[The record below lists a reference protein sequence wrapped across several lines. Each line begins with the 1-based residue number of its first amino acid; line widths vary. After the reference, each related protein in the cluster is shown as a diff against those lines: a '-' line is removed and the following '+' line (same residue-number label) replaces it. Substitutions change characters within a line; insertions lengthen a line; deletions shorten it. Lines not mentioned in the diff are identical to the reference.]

1 MKKERKCFLGFFFAI
16 ILLLA
21 TPLTASA
28 DSNDAPKK
36 EYTRED
42 IVSIAAKYGFTT
54 QFIYC
59 KTTQDVPLVNVN
71 SLSSILEDMNAT
83 TTQTPKGTSKLVSIP
98 LNAGPDYY
106 NKKFSHIFTKKFGIL
121 PLYNFQSYSDI
132 TYMYFQGLPRF
143 VDATNI
149 SISEYGISFM
159 EWVSLHTK
167 HEEYFYVPKEAM
179 LQLVSY
185 GHFVITL
192 DIEMS
197 TKTGT
202 IVLPVRFTGS
212 NGNLIDTISIDE
224 IF

>member
-83 TTQTPKGTSKLVSIP
+83 TIK
-98 LNAGPDYY
+98 N
-106 NKKFSHIFTKKFGIL
+106 FHIFSQKNLEFFL
-121 PLYNFQSYSDI
+121 CI
-132 TYMYFQGLPRF
+132 T
-143 VDATNI
+143 
-149 SISEYGISFM
+149 S
-159 EWVSLHTK
+159 
-167 HEEYFYVPKEAM
+167 
-179 LQLVSY
+179 
-185 GHFVITL
+185 
-192 DIEMS
+192 
-197 TKTGT
+197 
-202 IVLPVRFTGS
+202 
-212 NGNLIDTISIDE
+212 NLILI
-224 IF
+224 